1 MADTNAVNHFLDLDL
16 YEYTSYPVVKA
27 QQGDSGR
34 YLTCR
39 LKDHEEVYVIPQ
51 DCGLITLEGIRPN
64 NTNFSIE
71 GNIDRPNSMVEF
83 NLTQAITQFGDVKAK
98 VVIYEGTPNDSDP
111 SSLPPI
117 ISSIPLY
124 IEVEEN
130 YAGIPSEEEETIIR
144 VLERR
149 LNAHVGN
156 KEIHRAIV
164 YSATEPTERYEG
176 DQWLKEYS

>member
-1 MADTNAVNHFLDLDL
+1 MADTNAINHFLDLDL

-39 LKDHEEVYVIPQ
+39 LKDHEEVYIIPQ
-51 DCGLITLEGIRPN
+51 DCLITLEGLRPTG
-64 NTNFSIE
+64 TNFSIE
-71 GNIDRPNSMVEF
+71 GEINRLASTVEF
-83 NLTQAITQFGDVKAK
+83 NLTQAITQYGDVKAK
-98 VVIYEGTPNDSDP
+98 VVIYDGTSNDS
-111 SSLPPI
+111 PI
-117 ISSIPLY
+117 LSSIPLY

-130 YAGIPSEEEETIIR
+130 YAGTPSEEEETIVRI
-144 VLERR
+144 LERR

-156 KEIHRAIV
+156 EEIHRAII
-164 YSATEPTERYEG
+164 YSATEPTERHDG